1 MKLHRVLPKVISV
14 KLDNSASK
22 RVLTAMK
29 DDLRDEIVTKIEEG
43 YLHAQ
48 KKKRVD
54 PLFLVWL
61 VMVVAVSLLS
71 FLSFVVLFLV
81 VHGLH
86 ALF

>member
-1 MKLHRVLPKVISV
+1 MHRVLPKVISV

-48 KKKRVD
+48 KKKAQRKT
-54 PLFLVWL
+54 
-61 VMVVAVSLLS
+61 VAALRAALS
-71 FLSFVVLFLV
+71 S
-81 VHGLH
+81 
-86 ALF
+86 